1 MGYIYKYLFKNMS
14 RSCWAYTMKLLG
26 NENLF
31 IFYVTSYLQISLQ
44 YRTINNDNII
54 RTSMLHNC
62 SKKGHLRN
70 RYHVYIRFKGKSYI
84 FVFQHHIF
92 GVRSSSQERQ
102 RGKFLSPLII
112 FSQLGVETFGQGPF
126 GFECA
131 ESDEPLDH
139 PINFLIK

>member
-62 SKKGHLRN
+62 SKKGLLRN
-70 RYHVYIRFKGKSYI
+70 RYHVYIRFKGKVIY
-84 FVFQHHIF
+84 
-92 GVRSSSQERQ
+92 SSSSTISLVYGHLR
-102 RGKFLSPLII
+102 RSASAASSFLLLSYSA
-112 FSQLGVETFGQGPF
+112 SQGSKLLARVLLGSSVPRATSHSTIPSTF
-126 GFECA
+126 
-131 ESDEPLDH
+131 
-139 PINFLIK
+139 